1 METKL
6 TLKLDKDVIEEVKRY
21 AKKRN
26 VSLSKMV
33 ERYFQS
39 LIDKK
44 RPKKRKYTALVEELS
59 GVITLDKDFDHREA
73 YGDYLIEKY
82 Q

>member
-6 TLKLDKDVIEEVKRY
+6 TLKLDKDVIEEVKQY

-39 LIDKK
+39 LIDEK
-44 RPKKRKYTALVEELS
+44 RPKKKKYTPLVEELS